1 MWFFAKDN
9 QRMTCES
16 IKRKY
21 WEKIFLLFCCGIK
34 CWIPARNPPFFKSV
48 FISLG
53 SFSFQLLFCLFYV
66 SLSLIYKIWENL
78 NMYAHN
84 KDNLVFLP
92 DSLLPDKLF
101 WSGSLL
107 IAALDIFLK
116 VIGFWIGHI
125 HSHNCRANTQVTAC
139 KIYVSLFFWHI
150 YIYTYIID
158 ILFSLDKLVPEKTI
172 FR

>member
-1 MWFFAKDN
+1 MCFFAKDN

-16 IKRKY
+16 MKRKY

-34 CWIPARNPPFFKSV
+34 CRIPARNPPFFKSV

-125 HSHNCRANTQVTAC
+125 HSHNCRAGYNCRHRLQLVKYMSA
-139 KIYVSLFFWHI
+139 YFSDI
-150 YIYTYIID
+150 YIYIH
-158 ILFSLDKLVPEKTI
+158 ILLI
-172 FR
+172 YCFRLTS